1 MLQRSAARV
10 ECEGGV
16 IIQKTAEGSHV
27 DIRETTQS
35 SREIRWVVTCSEDAA
50 KLRVEEVLH
59 HHPATHQPGQFD
71 LFIETNKLY
80 TTEFKI
86 PSVKCN

>member
-27 DIRETTQS
+27 DIGETTQS
-35 SREIRWVVTCSEDAA
+35 SGEICWVVICSEDAA
-50 KLRVEEVLH
+50 KVRVEEVLH
-59 HHPATHQPGQFD
+59 HHPAT
-71 LFIETNKLY
+71 Y
-80 TTEFKI
+80 
-86 PSVKCN
+86 